1 MAQGNGPRMSSPQ
14 TANDHAGGII
24 CSVCVRCVDL
34 LGVNLARATGL
45 YQLDDVLEGYRPV
58 KSVLKGF
65 TNQRAGRRMMLTLA
79 FMDLCEQLTAFLP
92 ANTPH

>member
-1 MAQGNGPRMSSPQ
+1 MSSPQ
-14 TANDHAGGII
+14 TTNDYEGVII

-45 YQLDDVLEGYRPV
+45 YQLDGVLEGYKPV

-65 TNQRAGRRMMLTLA
+65 INQRAGRRMILTLV